1 MKTILIRLSLVLA
14 ILFAGLVPT
23 ALADAPDKA
32 TFAQR
37 YEDMRLASEARD
49 RAAMMANFAD
59 GFVSIDLRDARMTA
73 AQIVDAILGA
83 PKDPTRNG
91 STEILSVTMDGDTAT
106 VSQVYRTKT
115 VKKSSDGVVHNLD
128 IMARSQDVWVMKDGV
143 WLLRESRTDEMG
155 LAADGRK
162 IAHEVRPGL

>member
-1 MKTILIRLSLVLA
+1 MKSLLIRLSLVLA
-14 ILFAGLVPT
+14 VLISGLVPV

-32 TFAQR
+32 IFEQR
-37 YEDMRLASEARD
+37 YADMHRASEARD

-59 GFVSIDLRDARMTA
+59 GFVSIDLRDARMSA
-73 AQIVDAILGA
+73 EQIVDAILGA
-83 PKDPTRNG
+83 PKDTTRSGN
-91 STEILSVTMDGDTAT
+91 TEVLSVTVDGDKAT

-115 VKKSSDGVVHNLD
+115 VKKSSDGVAHELE
-128 IMARSQDVWVMKDGV
+128 IMARSQDIWVMKDGV

>member
-1 MKTILIRLSLVLA
+1 MKSVLIRLSLALAVL
-14 ILFAGLVPT
+14 LAGLVPT
-23 ALADAPDKA
+23 AFAEAPDKA
-32 TFAQR
+32 IFEQR
-37 YEDMRLASEARD
+37 YAEMHKASETRD

-59 GFVSIDLRDARMTA
+59 GFVSIDLRDAQMSA
-73 AQIVDAILGA
+73 DQIVNAILSA
-83 PKDPTRNG
+83 PKDQSRSG
-91 STEILSVTMDGDTAT
+91 HTEVLSVKVDGTTAT

-115 VKKSSDGVVHNLD
+115 VKKSSDGVAHDLE
-128 IMARSQDVWVMKDGV
+128 IMARSQDIWVKKDGI